1 MLITSRAQLMLKN
14 LNLNKTS
21 WKLSALTMNKNK
33 KTGLLLLDI
42 SRIVMLD
49 LLEILWD
56 RTLLTL
62 ILRLK

>member
-1 MLITSRAQLMLKN
+1 MLKN